1 MNWARRS
8 LARLVVL
15 VALAG
20 CDSFSSGG
28 YSSQS
33 SGAPVVRCL
42 SDPARD
48 NQSQSRPL
56 IFLFCAESP

>member
-8 LARLVVL
+8 LAPLVVL

-42 SDPARD
+42 TDPKRED
-48 NQSQSRPL
+48 QSQSRPM